1 MSTLLPY
8 PRPSPSPSACL
19 SSSSGDGPS
28 TSGRPAG
35 APAGGGGFAGGP
47 QSGYSGQLLLDG
59 GRPQPGNARE
69 AELVAYLDGRFDLP
83 KLMTFFQRR
92 PWAVAGR
99 LGQLLKV
106 SAAVVRAW
114 QADEGVPEGQ
124 RTRGQA
130 LVRGLNEMGPVFVKM
145 GQTLSARADL
155 VGKEAAEA
163 MGTLTDNA
171 IPFSTD
177 DAMATMADALQWSGP
192 IAPGV
197 PGPWVGDES
206 ACRPEDFLFQEL
218 SKEPVAAAS
227 LGQVYRGCTWD
238 GREIAVKVQRPGLLW
253 SVALDMYVLKI
264 GLILLKKTW
273 NSKNDIAA
281 IADEVGAGIWREL
294 DYRQEAKNAR
304 DFEREHAFLGYVR
317 SVTSLPEY
325 TCSRV
330 LTMDWC
336 HGKKLNELEPADQL
350 DFMAKAIEC
359 SGAQILQSGFVH
371 ADPHAGN
378 IMYEDGDLVYL
389 DFGLVSRV
397 EDRLMEAFAS
407 GIIHLIGGNWE
418 AFAQDFVDMDLV
430 PADFGRLNAA
440 TGVWEECS
448 IDQFCVA
455 VREMFNSQGRGG
467 GQLTQFG
474 DLVIGV
480 QKLAD
485 EYKFCCPAY
494 TIILVRTFATLE
506 GLAALVDENFNM
518 YEACL
523 PYAIRRGL
531 APSTTERKA
540 ALRGTLF
547 AENGELSVE
556 GLKETIDMVKK
567 LQAEEANASSD
578 RPEMSPMTKQITAK
592 GPAVVGNLAYTPGG
606 SVVRRLA
613 YDVHTDD
620 LMDNVLQGARSKDV
634 QQAGVGM
641 VASALQERL
650 TLGAAEEEPE
660 LKLEDEVKPVS
671 AFASRALR
679 TVLNKH
685 LSQIFTRPRGLFFLA
700 RLGLIVLRVGAA
712 GVFRGVTSAF
722 LLSASKFCSWL
733 GAAFRGAS
741 QALAL
746 QKPSRA

>member
-1 MSTLLPY
+1 M
-8 PRPSPSPSACL
+8 
-19 SSSSGDGPS
+19 
-28 TSGRPAG
+28 AG
-35 APAGGGGFAGGP
+35 APAGGGFAGGP
-47 QSGYSGQLLLDG
+47 QAGYSGQLLLDG
-59 GRPQPGNARE
+59 GRPQASNARE
-69 AELVAYLDGRFDLP
+69 AELVAYLEGRFDLP
-83 KLMTFFQRR
+83 RLMSFFQRR
-92 PWAVAGR
+92 PWAVAAR
-99 LGQLLKV
+99 LGQLLRV

-171 IPFSTD
+171 IPFDTS
-177 DAMATMADALQWSGP
+177 DAMAAMADALQWDGP

-206 ACRPEDFLFQEL
+206 ACQPEDFLFQAL
-218 SKEPVAAAS
+218 SKEPIAAAS

-238 GREIAVKVQRPGLLW
+238 GREVAVKVQRPGLLW

-264 GLILLKKTW
+264 GLILLKKAW
-273 NSKNDIAA
+273 DSKNDIAA
-281 IADEVGAGIWREL
+281 IADEVGAGLWREL

-304 DFEREHAFLGYVR
+304 DFEREHAFLGFVR

-336 HGKKLNELEPADQL
+336 HGKKLNELEPEQQL

-359 SGAQILQSGFVH
+359 AGAQILQSGFVH

-407 GIIHLIGGNWE
+407 GVIHLIGGNWE

-430 PADFGRLNAA
+430 PADFGKLNHA

-448 IDQFCVA
+448 IDQFCTA
-455 VREMFNSQGRGG
+455 VREMFNTGRGG
-467 GQLTQFG
+467 EQLTQFG

-506 GLAALVDENFNM
+506 GLAALVDDNFNM

-531 APSTTERKA
+531 APATAERKA

-547 AENGELSVE
+547 SEDGELSVE

-567 LQAEEANASSD
+567 LQAEEENERSE

-606 SVVRRLA
+606 SVVRRMA
-613 YDVHTDD
+613 YDVQTDD
-620 LMDNVLQGARSKDV
+620 LMDNVLEGARSKDV

-641 VASALQERL
+641 VAAALQERL
-650 TLGAAEEEPE
+650 TGPREADSEFKAAA
-660 LKLEDEVKPVS
+660 DVKTVS

-685 LSQIFTRPRGLFFLA
+685 LSQIFSRPRGLLFLGS
-700 RLGLIVLRVGAA
+700 LGLIVLRVGAA
-712 GVFRGVTSAF
+712 GVLRGVTSAF
-722 LLSASKFCSWL
+722 FLTVSKFCSRL
-733 GAAFRGAS
+733 GSAFRGAS
-741 QALAL
+741 QALVL
-746 QKPSRA
+746 QRPSPA

>member
-1 MSTLLPY
+1 M
-8 PRPSPSPSACL
+8 
-19 SSSSGDGPS
+19 
-28 TSGRPAG
+28 
-35 APAGGGGFAGGP
+35 
-47 QSGYSGQLLLDG
+47 
-59 GRPQPGNARE
+59 E
-69 AELVAYLDGRFDLP
+69 GRFDLP
-83 KLMTFFQRR
+83 RIMTFFQRR
-92 PWAVAGR
+92 PWAVAAR
-99 LGQLLKV
+99 LGQLLRV
-106 SAAVVRAW
+106 SATVLRAW

-171 IPFSTD
+171 IPFDTS
-177 DAMATMADALQWSGP
+177 DAMAAMADALQWDGP

-206 ACRPEDFLFQEL
+206 ACQPEDFLFQAL

-227 LGQVYRGCTWD
+227 LGQVYRGCTWG
-238 GREIAVKVQRPGLLW
+238 GREVAVKVQRPGLLW
-253 SVALDMYVLKI
+253 SVALDMYVLKT
-264 GLILLKKTW
+264 GLILLKKAW
-273 NSKNDIAA
+273 GSKNDIAA
-281 IADEVGAGIWREL
+281 IADEVGAGLWREL

-304 DFEREHAFLGYVR
+304 DFEREHAFLGFVR

-336 HGKKLNELEPADQL
+336 HGKKVDELEPEQQL
-350 DFMAKAIEC
+350 DFMSKAIEC
-359 SGAQILQSGFVH
+359 AGAQILQSGFVH

-430 PADFGRLNAA
+430 PSDFGKLNHA

-448 IDQFCVA
+448 IDQFCKA
-455 VREMFNSQGRGG
+455 VREMFNTGRGG
-467 GQLTQFG
+467 EQLTQFG

-531 APSTTERKA
+531 APSTAERKA

-547 AENGELSVE
+547 SEDGELSVE

-567 LQAEEANASSD
+567 LQAEEENDRSE

-592 GPAVVGNLAYTPGG
+592 GPQVVGNLAYTPGG
-606 SVVRRLA
+606 SVVRRMA
-613 YDVHTDD
+613 YDVQTDD
-620 LMDNVLQGARSKDV
+620 LMDNVLEGARSKDV

-641 VASALQERL
+641 VAAALQERL
-650 TLGAAEEEPE
+650 TGEVDSDS
-660 LKLEDEVKPVS
+660 KLEAEAKTVS

-685 LSQIFTRPRGLFFLA
+685 LSQIFSRPRGLLFLGS
-700 RLGLIVLRVGAA
+700 LGLIVLRVGAA
-712 GVFRGVTSAF
+712 GVLRGLTSAF
-722 LLSASKFCSWL
+722 LLTASKLCSRL
-733 GAAFRGAS
+733 GSAFRGAS
-741 QALAL
+741 QALVL
-746 QKPSRA
+746 QRPSPA

>member
-1 MSTLLPY
+1 MAGPVG
-8 PRPSPSPSACL
+8 
-19 SSSSGDGPS
+19 SGS
-28 TSGRPAG
+28 VIKN
-35 APAGGGGFAGGP
+35 F
-47 QSGYSGQLLLDG
+47 SGQILLDG

-69 AELVAYLDGRFDLP
+69 AELVAFLEGKFDIP
-83 KLMTFFQRR
+83 KLMVFFQRR
-92 PWAVAGR
+92 PWAVAAR
-99 LGQLLKV
+99 LGQLLRV
-106 SAAVVRAW
+106 CATVIRSW
-114 QADEGVPEGQ
+114 QADEGLPESQ
-124 RTRGQA
+124 RTRGLA

-155 VGKEAAEA
+155 VGKEAAAA

-171 IPFSTD
+171 IPFDSE
-177 DAMATMADALQWSGP
+177 DAMASLAEALEWSGP

-197 PGPWVGDES
+197 PGPWVGDEAS
-206 ACRPEDFLFQEL
+206 CVEEDYLFQRL
-218 SKEPVAAAS
+218 SKEPIAAAS

-264 GLILLKKTW
+264 GLVILKKSW

-281 IADEVGAGIWREL
+281 IADEVGAGLWREL

-304 DFEREHAFLGYVR
+304 DFEKEHAFLGFVR
-317 SVTSLPEY
+317 SVSSLPQY
-325 TCSRV
+325 TCSRI

-336 HGKKLNELEPADQL
+336 YGKKLAELEPPQQL

-359 SGAQILQSGFVH
+359 AGSQILQSGFVH

-378 IMYEDGDLVYL
+378 IMYDDGDLIYL

-407 GIIHLIGGNWE
+407 GVIHLIGGNWE
-418 AFAQDFVDMDLV
+418 AFAKDFVDMDLV
-430 PADFGRLNAA
+430 PPDFGKLNRE
-440 TGVWEECS
+440 TGEWEDCS

-455 VREMFNSQGRGG
+455 VRGMFNSGRGG

-485 EYKFCCPAY
+485 DYKFCCPAY

-506 GLAALVDENFNM
+506 GLAALVDESFNM

-531 APSTTERKA
+531 APSTTEGKA
-540 ALRGTLF
+540 ALRETLF
-547 AENGELSVE
+547 SEDGDISVE

-567 LQAEEANASSD
+567 LQAEEENERSE
-578 RPEMSPMTKQITAK
+578 RPPMSPMTKQITSK
-592 GPAVVGNLAYTPGG
+592 GPAVVGNLAYTSDG

-613 YDVHTDD
+613 YDAKTDD
-620 LMDNVLQGARSKDV
+620 LMENVLQGMRSKNV
-634 QQAGVGM
+634 QQAGVSL
-641 VASALQERL
+641 VASTLTERL
-650 TLGAAEEEPE
+650 TGPTDEEKSDLMAENEEKE
-660 LKLEDEVKPVS
+660 VS
-671 AFASRALR
+671 ALAARALK
-679 TVLNKH
+679 TVLSKH
-685 LSQIFTRPRGLFFLA
+685 LASVVSRPRGLLFLCS
-700 RLGLIVLRVGAA
+700 LGLIVARIGCMGVLRGL
-712 GVFRGVTSAF
+712 TSAAC
-722 LLSASKFCSWL
+722 LTVSKVCSWL
-733 GAAFRGAS
+733 GSVFRSAS
-741 QALAL
+741 DTVAL
-746 QKPSRA
+746 QKPSSAG

>member
-1 MSTLLPY
+1 
-8 PRPSPSPSACL
+8 
-19 SSSSGDGPS
+19 
-28 TSGRPAG
+28 
-35 APAGGGGFAGGP
+35 
-47 QSGYSGQLLLDG
+47 
-59 GRPQPGNARE
+59 
-69 AELVAYLDGRFDLP
+69 VAYLEGRFDLP
-83 KLMTFFQRR
+83 RLMSFFQRR
-92 PWAVAGR
+92 PWAVAAR
-99 LGQLLKV
+99 LGQLLRV

-171 IPFSTD
+171 IPFDTS
-177 DAMATMADALQWSGP
+177 DAMAAMADALQWDGP

-206 ACRPEDFLFQEL
+206 ACQPEDFLFQAL
-218 SKEPVAAAS
+218 SKEPIAAAS

-238 GREIAVKVQRPGLLW
+238 GREVAVKVQRPGLLW

-264 GLILLKKTW
+264 GLILLKKAW
-273 NSKNDIAA
+273 DSKNDIAA
-281 IADEVGAGIWREL
+281 IADEVGAGLWREL

-304 DFEREHAFLGYVR
+304 DFEREHAFLGFVR

-336 HGKKLNELEPADQL
+336 HGKKLNELEPEQQL

-359 SGAQILQSGFVH
+359 AGAQILQSGFVH

-407 GIIHLIGGNWE
+407 GVIHLIGGNWE

-430 PADFGRLNAA
+430 PADFGKLNHA

-448 IDQFCVA
+448 IDQFCTA
-455 VREMFNSQGRGG
+455 VREMFNTGRGG
-467 GQLTQFG
+467 EQLTQFG

-506 GLAALVDENFNM
+506 GLAALVDDNFNM

-531 APSTTERKA
+531 APATAERKA

-547 AENGELSVE
+547 SEDGELSVE

-567 LQAEEANASSD
+567 LQAEEENERSE

-606 SVVRRLA
+606 SVVRRMA
-613 YDVHTDD
+613 YDVQTDD
-620 LMDNVLQGARSKDV
+620 LMDNVLEGARSKDV

-641 VASALQERL
+641 VAAALQERL
-650 TLGAAEEEPE
+650 TGPREADSEFKAAA
-660 LKLEDEVKPVS
+660 DVKTVS

-685 LSQIFTRPRGLFFLA
+685 LSQIFSRPRGLLFLGS
-700 RLGLIVLRVGAA
+700 LGLIVLRVGAA
-712 GVFRGVTSAF
+712 GVLRGVTSAF
-722 LLSASKFCSWL
+722 FLTVSKFCSRL
-733 GAAFRGAS
+733 GSAFRGAS
-741 QALAL
+741 QALVL
-746 QKPSRA
+746 QRPSPA

>member
-1 MSTLLPY
+1 
-8 PRPSPSPSACL
+8 
-19 SSSSGDGPS
+19 
-28 TSGRPAG
+28 
-35 APAGGGGFAGGP
+35 
-47 QSGYSGQLLLDG
+47 
-59 GRPQPGNARE
+59 
-69 AELVAYLDGRFDLP
+69 
-83 KLMTFFQRR
+83 
-92 PWAVAGR
+92 
-99 LGQLLKV
+99 
-106 SAAVVRAW
+106 
-114 QADEGVPEGQ
+114 
-124 RTRGQA
+124 
-130 LVRGLNEMGPVFVKM
+130 
-145 GQTLSARADL
+145 
-155 VGKEAAEA
+155 
-163 MGTLTDNA
+163 
-171 IPFSTD
+171 
-177 DAMATMADALQWSGP
+177 
-192 IAPGV
+192 
-197 PGPWVGDES
+197 
-206 ACRPEDFLFQEL
+206 
-218 SKEPVAAAS
+218 
-227 LGQVYRGCTWD
+227 
-238 GREIAVKVQRPGLLW
+238 
-253 SVALDMYVLKI
+253 
-264 GLILLKKTW
+264 
-273 NSKNDIAA
+273 
-281 IADEVGAGIWREL
+281 
-294 DYRQEAKNAR
+294 
-304 DFEREHAFLGYVR
+304 
-317 SVTSLPEY
+317 
-325 TCSRV
+325 
-330 LTMDWC
+330 
-336 HGKKLNELEPADQL
+336 
-350 DFMAKAIEC
+350 
-359 SGAQILQSGFVH
+359 
-371 ADPHAGN
+371 
-378 IMYEDGDLVYL
+378 
-389 DFGLVSRV
+389 
-397 EDRLMEAFAS
+397 
-407 GIIHLIGGNWE
+407 
-418 AFAQDFVDMDLV
+418 MDLV

-448 IDQFCVA
+448 IDQFSVA
-455 VREMFNSQGRGG
+455 VRGMFNSQGRGG

-506 GLAALVDENFNM
+506 
-518 YEACL
+518 
-523 PYAIRRGL
+523 GL

-606 SVVRRLA
+606 SMVRRLA

-650 TLGAAEEEPE
+650 TLGAAVEEPE

-671 AFASRALR
+671 AFASRALW

-712 GVFRGVTSAF
+712 GVLRGVTSAF

-746 QKPSRA
+746 QKPSR